1 MQDSDD
7 SDRPQ
12 RRSALVAR
20 ELAQLDIDIAALSEI
35 RFTEQGSLTEEGA
48 GYTLYW
54 SGKSKEGRRLSG
66 VGFTIKS
73 SIASKLHSL
82 PVGHSDRIMS
92 LRLPLTINCFV
103 SLFSMYAP
111 TLQADAVTK
120 EAFYR
125 ELSSLLRKVDK
136 EDKILIMGDFNARV
150 GRDHIIWP
158 GVTGRHGTGNCND
171 NGRLLLEFYTKHSL
185 SVTNTL
191 FQQKARYKTTWKHLC
206 SKHWHLL
213 DYVLEEEFR
222 KELEDRL
229 KAEVSSSQ
237 EPDPEEQWQRLKT
250 ALQNSAADVAGF
262 STRKNR
268 DWFDENDVEIQN
280 LIQEKRAS
288 HARLLASKD
297 DNTAKAAHRTVCST
311 LQSKLRE
318 IQNNWWLKLA
328 EKTQLY
334 ADLGNTKA
342 FYEALR
348 AAYGP
353 SLQVQAPLRSSD
365 GTTLLT
371 DRDSILHRW
380 TEHYQDLFGDQRTVQ
395 DSSIDKIP
403 QLPVKHDLDNPPL
416 FEEVKSAIKK
426 LKGGKA
432 PGIDGLPAEV
442 KDSGKSP
449 TIAEENLPESQCGFR
464 ANRGTTDM
472 IFVLRQLQEKC
483 REQNMGLYAA
493 FVDLT
498 KAFDTVC
505 RDGLWKV
512 LTKLGC
518 PPKFLAV
525 LKQLH
530 EDQRGQVKCGGELSE
545 PFPIGNGVKQGCV
558 LAPTLF
564 AIFFGLMLREAKE
577 YLLEGIYI
585 RFRTDGSFFNLR
597 RLLARTK
604 TTEELI
610 LELLFADDCALLAH
624 TEEALQLVVNH
635 FADAARAFGLTIS
648 LKKTEVMYQAPLHG
662 TYAPPKIYIDG
673 HQLNA
678 VEHFT
683 YLGSIISNDAT
694 ISKDVDH
701 RHLNVVP
708 KGGNF
713 LQWKGLK

>member
-35 RFTEQGSLTEEGA
+35 RFAEQGSLTEEGA

-54 SGKSKEGRRLSG
+54 SGKSKTERRLSG
-66 VGFTIKS
+66 VGFMIKS

-92 LRLPLTINCFV
+92 LRLPLTSNCFV
-103 SLFSMYAP
+103 SLFSVYAP

-120 EAFYR
+120 EAFYS
-125 ELSSLLRKVDK
+125 ELSFLLRKVDK

-158 GVTGRHGTGNCND
+158 GVIGRHGIGNCND
-171 NGRLLLEFYTKHSL
+171 NGRLLLEFCTKHSL

-191 FQQKARYKTTWKHLC
+191 FQQKARYKTTWKHPR

-213 DYVLEEEFR
+213 DYVLVRQRDIKDVLHTRVMPSADCYTDHRLVCAKVRLTVRPAIRRRGPPTKKLNVQQLLVKEEEFR

-262 STRKNR
+262 SRKNR

-288 HARLLASKD
+288 HVRLLA
-297 DNTAKAAHRTVCST
+297 
-311 LQSKLRE
+311 
-318 IQNNWWLKLA
+318 I
-328 EKTQLY
+328 
-334 ADLGNTKA
+334 
-342 FYEALR
+342 
-348 AAYGP
+348 
-353 SLQVQAPLRSSD
+353 
-365 GTTLLT
+365 
-371 DRDSILHRW
+371 
-380 TEHYQDLFGDQRTVQ
+380 Q
-395 DSSIDKIP
+395 DSSIEKIP

-442 KDSGKSP
+442 YVAGGDIVGEQLTSLFTLCWDKGVVPGD
-449 TIAEENLPESQCGFR
+449 
-464 ANRGTTDM
+464 
-472 IFVLRQLQEKC
+472 LRDALQEKC

-498 KAFDTVC
+498 KAFDTVS
-505 RDGLWKV
+505 RDRLWKV

-558 LAPTLF
+558 LPPH
-564 AIFFGLMLREAKE
+564 
-577 YLLEGIYI
+577 
-585 RFRTDGSFFNLR
+585 SSQSS
-597 RLLARTK
+597 LA
-604 TTEELI
+604 
-610 LELLFADDCALLAH
+610 
-624 TEEALQLVVNH
+624 
-635 FADAARAFGLTIS
+635 
-648 LKKTEVMYQAPLHG
+648 
-662 TYAPPKIYIDG
+662 
-673 HQLNA
+673 
-678 VEHFT
+678 
-683 YLGSIISNDAT
+683 
-694 ISKDVDH
+694 
-701 RHLNVVP
+701 
-708 KGGNF
+708 
-713 LQWKGLK
+713 